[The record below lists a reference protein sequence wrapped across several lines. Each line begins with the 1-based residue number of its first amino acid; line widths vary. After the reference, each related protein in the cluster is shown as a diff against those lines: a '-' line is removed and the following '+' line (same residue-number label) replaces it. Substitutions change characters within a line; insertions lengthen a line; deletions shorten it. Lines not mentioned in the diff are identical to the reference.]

1 MSATKVE
8 LPAAFKID
16 GVDAVYETLKNS
28 LSAEG
33 AVEIDGSSVETVDFA
48 ALQLLMVFAV
58 QCTGASREFS
68 LANVSE
74 PLGAAIKDAGAGG
87 VLRVA

>member
-16 GVDAVYETLKNS
+16 GVDAVYQALKNS
-28 LSAEG
+28 LSEEG
-33 AVEIDGSSVETVDFA
+33 SVEVDGGTVETVDFA

-58 QCTGASREFS
+58 HCTGASREFS
-68 LANVSE
+68 LTNVSE
-74 PLGAAIKDAGAGG
+74 ALGAAIKDVGAGE
-87 VLRVA
+87 VLSVA